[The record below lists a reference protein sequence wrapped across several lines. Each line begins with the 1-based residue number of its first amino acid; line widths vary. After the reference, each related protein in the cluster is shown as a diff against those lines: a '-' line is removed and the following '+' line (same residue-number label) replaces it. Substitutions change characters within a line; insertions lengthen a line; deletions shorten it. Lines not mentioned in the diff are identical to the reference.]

1 MQNGLKCNEERGSCR
16 STLYSQSSKIK
27 KHMKW
32 DNIKMTSIS
41 YKHRSR
47 KASVDNHYLVATLRT
62 PGQQGDVD
70 VLDEGDVAVGLLGD
84 LVLKC

>member
-1 MQNGLKCNEERGSCR
+1 
-16 STLYSQSSKIK
+16 
-27 KHMKW
+27 MKW

-41 YKHRSR
+41 YEHRSR
-47 KASVDNHYLVATLRT
+47 NASVDNHNHYLVATLRT

>member
-1 MQNGLKCNEERGSCR
+1 MKREEVVEVRCILNL
-16 STLYSQSSKIK
+16 TNK

-41 YKHRSR
+41 YEHRNR
-47 KASVDNHYLVATLRT
+47 NASVDNHYLVATLRT
-62 PGQQGDVD
+62 PGQQGDVG